1 MVAGVITWH
10 DITELK
16 SALEHQR
23 LLLGELNHRVKNM
36 LATVQ
41 AIAGHTFREAAP
53 LEARQAFGS
62 RIVSLARTH
71 DLLTRRNWQDA
82 GLRDVVLEALAPFE
96 GAPDGRFDIN
106 AGGDVLLPPKAALA
120 FSMALHELA
129 TNAVKY
135 GALSN
140 SSGRVGVAWEVAR
153 GSSEGLRFSWQESGG
168 PPVRKP
174 ERPGFG
180 STMIEYGLAREL
192 DAEVVLDYAPDGLVF
207 HVEMPLLAS
216 GEA

>member
-1 MVAGVITWH
+1 
-10 DITELK
+10 
-16 SALEHQR
+16 
-23 LLLGELNHRVKNM
+23 M

-41 AIAGHTFREAAP
+41 AIATQSFRQSATAEA
-53 LEARQAFGS
+53 LHAFED

-82 GLRDVVLEALAPFE
+82 SLRDVVLEALAPFE

-106 AGGDVLLPPKAALA
+106 AGGDVRLPPKAALA

-140 SSGRVGVAWEVAR
+140 SSGRVNIAWEVAR
-153 GSSEGLRFSWQESGG
+153 GSSERLQFSWREPGG
-168 PPVRKP
+168 PAVRQP
-174 ERPGFG
+174 ERRGFG

-192 DAEVVLDYAPDGLVF
+192 NAEVTLDYVPDGLVF
-207 HVEMPLLAS
+207 RMEMPLPAGGEGWS
-216 GEA
+216 RTPHPREGEA